1 MWHLSGGI
9 TCHMSNENIDM
20 VCCTTLLTVFV
31 KSDIFL
37 LSWNKKKQ
45 KNKHS
50 NSLIYNLR
58 SFVRSKRKKEWTEA
72 KSVKSFNIW
81 VSVQHRGPPLLLLL
95 YSISSKKKPGSDLLK
110 VVQCESEKI
119 RYLNARQ
126 SWHLSPLKRHFCVWL
141 VSIPKSK
148 HNHISYIS
156 SSQQGVFAFLKGGGE
171 CWETSGGDL
180 FTT

>member
-1 MWHLSGGI
+1 MWHLSWGI
-9 TCHMSNENIDM
+9 TGHMSSENIDM
-20 VCCTTLLTVFV
+20 VCCTTPLTVFV

-37 LSWNKKKQ
+37 LSWNKKKAKKQ
-45 KNKHS
+45 TLW
-50 NSLIYNLR
+50 LIYNLG

-81 VSVQHRGPPLLLLL
+81 VGVQHLELPLLSLFF
-95 YSISSKKKPGSDLLK
+95 SISSRKKPESDLLK

-126 SWHLSPLKRHFCVWL
+126 SWHLSPLKRHFCMWL

-171 CWETSGGDL
+171 CWETAGGDL
-180 FTT
+180 FTS